1 MYMYLQLQYYNCIT
15 AQPSSLKK
23 YKEGLA
29 EEEFQTPAY
38 FFQMNSC
45 QVEEG
50 RLARFDCRVV
60 AHPKPEI
67 TWLVRNLRDT
77 SVKIVW
83 LINLKNIEQLS
94 RDGGWGGDD
103 FFFHN
108 WSIIPR

>member
-1 MYMYLQLQYYNCIT
+1 MLTFPHLIQLKFSECCLTHSYMYLQWHYYTCIT

-67 TWLVRNLRDT
+67 TWFVRNWGYSSENYVGGLR
-77 SVKIVW
+77 
-83 LINLKNIEQLS
+83 
-94 RDGGWGGDD
+94 
-103 FFFHN
+103 H
-108 WSIIPR
+108 

>member
-1 MYMYLQLQYYNCIT
+1 MALVSFSNLKYPSPTPNVFLFDKWKFQLSLYILIV

-67 TWLVRNLRDT
+67 TW
-77 SVKIVW
+77 
-83 LINLKNIEQLS
+83 
-94 RDGGWGGDD
+94 
-103 FFFHN
+103 
-108 WSIIPR
+108 

>member
-1 MYMYLQLQYYNCIT
+1 MYPYLFLIINENFSQAYT
-15 AQPSSLKK
+15 FVAQPSSLKK

-67 TWLVRNLRDT
+67 TW
-77 SVKIVW
+77 
-83 LINLKNIEQLS
+83 
-94 RDGGWGGDD
+94 
-103 FFFHN
+103 
-108 WSIIPR
+108 